1 MATMI
6 QESMD
11 SEYDDV
17 RFPQERTQGLIL
29 GLTLEQVIVVLAG
42 VLIGPLLGGQIS
54 IGVALTVKGFMAA
67 ILGGLGS
74 PFAAAAGGVAIGVAE
89 AMIAGYGNSLY
100 AEPIIFLIILM
111 VLFVRPY
118 GLLGDFE
125 AARR

>member
-1 MATMI
+1 
-6 QESMD
+6 
-11 SEYDDV
+11 
-17 RFPQERTQGLIL
+17 
-29 GLTLEQVIVVLAG
+29 
-42 VLIGPLLGGQIS
+42 
-54 IGVALTVKGFMAA
+54 MAA